1 VNAPDGTSW
10 TWALTSSTIII
21 GAGHQVGAGT
31 LSAGEQVIVLGQ
43 VTGGTDDA
51 RRVFVIG

>member
-1 VNAPDGTSW
+1 MNAPDGTSW